1 MNKIFLIL
9 LLSIGLNAVAQS
21 KVYSFSI
28 KNSTKLEQQLKKCIG
43 KDWEIRDYSIG
54 DITSDGKNDIIVIA
68 TTTLEKII
76 NRKVMLFVNQ
86 KTTFFKL
93 VATNNNFIECK
104 SCGGAGIGDPYQE
117 TIITNNCFSFETLY
131 GACDKDRFVVTFQ
144 YDSEKKNWFLQKDA
158 KENYNCKQELN
169 PQNEIII
176 TKTERNTDQYGK
188 LKFEDYK

>member
-1 MNKIFLIL
+1 MNKIL
-9 LLSIGLNAVAQS
+9 LTLLFSISLNAVAQS

-28 KNSTKLEQQLKKCIG
+28 KNSTKLEQQLNKSIG
-43 KDWEIRDYSIG
+43 KDWKIRDYSIG
-54 DITSDGKNDIIVIA
+54 DISSDGKKDIIVIA
-68 TTTLEKII
+68 SSVLNKDK

-117 TIITNNCFSFETLY
+117 TIITNNSFSFETLY

-144 YDSEKKNWFLQKDA
+144 YDSEKKDWFLQKDA
-158 KENYNCKQELN
+158 KENYNCKQGLN
-169 PQNEIII
+169 PQNEIVI
-176 TKTERNTDQYGK
+176 TKTERNKDQYGK

>member
-1 MNKIFLIL
+1 
-9 LLSIGLNAVAQS
+9 LSFSISLNIVAQT

-28 KNSTKLEQQLKKCIG
+28 KNSTKLEQQLNKSIG
-43 KDWEIRDYSIG
+43 KDWKIRDYSIG
-54 DITSDGKNDIIVIA
+54 DITNDGKKDIIVIA
-68 TTTLEKII
+68 SSILDKDK

-117 TIITNNCFSFETLY
+117 TIITNNSFSFETLY
-131 GACDKDRFVVTFQ
+131 GSCDKDRFVVAFQ
-144 YDSEKKNWFLQKDA
+144 YDSEKKDWFLQKDA

>member
-1 MNKIFLIL
+1 MNKTLLIL
-9 LLSIGLNAVAQS
+9 SFSISLNIVAQT

-28 KNSTKLEQQLKKCIG
+28 KNSTKLEQQLNKSIG
-43 KDWEIRDYSIG
+43 KDWKIRDYSIG
-54 DITSDGKNDIIVIA
+54 DITNDGKKDIIVIA
-68 TTTLEKII
+68 SSILDKDK

-117 TIITNNCFSFETLY
+117 TIITNNSFSFETLY
-131 GACDKDRFVVTFQ
+131 GSCDKDRFVVAFQ
-144 YDSEKKNWFLQKDA
+144 YDSEKKDWFLQKDA

>member
-1 MNKIFLIL
+1 MNKTLLIL
-9 LLSIGLNAVAQS
+9 SFSISLNIVAQT

-28 KNSTKLEQQLKKCIG
+28 KNSTKLEQQLNKSIG
-43 KDWEIRDYSIG
+43 KDWKIRDYSIG
-54 DITSDGKNDIIVIA
+54 DITNDGKKDIIVIA
-68 TTTLEKII
+68 SSILDKDK

-117 TIITNNCFSFETLY
+117 TIITNNSFSFETLY

-144 YDSEKKNWFLQKDA
+144 YDSEKKDWFLQKVT